1 MAFARNG
8 NLWRQKPD
16 QAERTHKKARTV
28 EGAGLV
34 KAGGPGGPRFMRL
47 RLCVGRKHFFHLL
60 HRGDFDL
67 ANALG
72 ADFVLGGQVMQR
84 HAA

>member
-1 MAFARNG
+1 MAFVRNG
-8 NLWRQKPD
+8 NLLQQKPN
-16 QAERTHKKARTV
+16 QARRGHKKARTV

-34 KAGGPGGPRFMRL
+34 KAGGPRFMRL

-72 ADFVLGGQVMQR
+72 ADLVLGGQVMQC